1 MPDYRERK
9 RPPMTKKQIMIQMT
23 LCVAILA
30 FFAFQ
35 EAFFPTDAQKKA
47 SPAPTVSAQAVL
59 EASGAEALTAE
70 AVEALPQEN
79 GLQEASGDWKLYIQP
94 DGSYVLLSPDVE
106 ANAEN
111 MSFAGYEL
119 GQSVKAHVAD
129 SAALSALM
137 YKVPAGGSVAVAK
150 TDGSEIDATAYAS
163 LADVVRKAG
172 FKDVKLASQSETP

>member
-23 LCVAILA
+23 LCIAILA

-35 EAFFPTDAQKKA
+35 EAFFPTDEQKKA
-47 SPAPTVSAQAVL
+47 SPTPTVSAQAVL
-59 EASGAEALTAE
+59 EASGAETLTAE
-70 AVEALPQEN
+70 N
-79 GLQEASGDWKLYIQP
+79 GLPEASGDWKLYIQA

-106 ANAEN
+106 ANAQN
-111 MSFAGYEL
+111 ISFAGYEL

-137 YKVPAGGSVAVAK
+137 YKIPAGGSVTVAK
-150 TDGSEIDATAYAS
+150 ADGTEIDATAYAS

-172 FKDVKLASQSETP
+172 FKDVRLAGQGATP

>member
-23 LCVAILA
+23 LCIAILV

-35 EAFFPTDAQKKA
+35 EAFFPTDRQKNA
-47 SPAPTVSAQAVL
+47 SPAPTVSA
-59 EASGAEALTAE
+59 LTAD
-70 AVEALPQEN
+70 AVGALPQEN
-79 GLQEASGDWKLYIQP
+79 GLPEASGDWKLYIQA

-106 ANAEN
+106 ANAQN
-111 MSFAGYEL
+111 ISFAGYEL

-137 YKVPAGGSVAVAK
+137 YKIPAGGSVAVAK
-150 TDGSEIDATAYAS
+150 ADGTEIDATAYAS

-172 FKDVKLASQSETP
+172 FKDVKLAGQGATP

>member
-1 MPDYRERK
+1 
-9 RPPMTKKQIMIQMT
+9 MTKKQIMIQMT
-23 LCVAILA
+23 LCIAILV

-35 EAFFPTDAQKKA
+35 EAFFPTDKQKNA

-59 EASGAEALTAE
+59 EASGAETLT
-70 AVEALPQEN
+70 VGALPQEN
-79 GLQEASGDWKLYIQP
+79 GLPEASGDWKLYIQA

-106 ANAEN
+106 ANAQN
-111 MSFAGYEL
+111 ISFAGYEL

-137 YKVPAGGSVAVAK
+137 YKIPAGGSVAVAK
-150 TDGSEIDATAYAS
+150 ADGTEIDATAYAS

-172 FKDVKLASQSETP
+172 FKDVKLAGQGATP

>member
-9 RPPMTKKQIMIQMT
+9 RPPITKKQIMIQMT
-23 LCVAILA
+23 LCIAILA

-35 EAFFPTDAQKKA
+35 EAFFPTDEQKKA
-47 SPAPTVSAQAVL
+47 SPTPTVSAQAVL
-59 EASGAEALTAE
+59 EASGAETLTAD
-70 AVEALPQEN
+70 AVGALPQEN
-79 GLQEASGDWKLYIQP
+79 GLPEASGDWKLYIQA

-106 ANAEN
+106 ANAQN
-111 MSFAGYEL
+111 ISFAGYEL

-137 YKVPAGGSVAVAK
+137 YKIPAGGSVTVAK
-150 TDGSEIDATAYAS
+150 ADGTEIDATAYAS

-172 FKDVKLASQSETP
+172 FKDVRLAGQGATP